1 MKSLLSS
8 VFLLACTAVVLYFSG
23 INFFSVLAVAC
34 AFISLSIS
42 VYLFLRGGQDDK
54 QQ

>member
-1 MKSLLSS
+1 MKSILSS
-8 VFLLACTAVVLYFSG
+8 VLLIVCAAVVLYFSG

-42 VYLFLRGGQDDK
+42 FYLFLRGGHDDK